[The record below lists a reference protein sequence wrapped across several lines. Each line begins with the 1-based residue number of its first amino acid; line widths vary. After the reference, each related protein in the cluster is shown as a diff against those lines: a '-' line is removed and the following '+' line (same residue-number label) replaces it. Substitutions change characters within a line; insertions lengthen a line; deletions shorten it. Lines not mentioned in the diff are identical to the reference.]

1 MTGSN
6 TRRCPFFGQSGGEV
20 ISSTI
25 EAAAIAV
32 AKPLKRCEAG
42 VFVMGRVPQ
51 GQGTALFWDYLCGV
65 DVYALARSS
74 PKLWRECLHQ
84 EMMCGG
90 LRGDE

>member
-6 TRRCPFFGQSGGEV
+6 TRRCPIFGQSGGEV

-32 AKPLKRCEAG
+32 AKPSKRCEAG

-51 GQGTALFWDYLCGV
+51 GQGTALFWHYKRVLFMILRDPPQNYGGN
-65 DVYALARSS
+65 VYTKR
-74 PKLWRECLHQ
+74 
-84 EMMCGG
+84 
-90 LRGDE
+90 

>member
-6 TRRCPFFGQSGGEV
+6 TRRCPIFGQSGGEV

-42 VFVMGRVPQ
+42 VFVMGRV
-51 GQGTALFWDYLCGV
+51 
-65 DVYALARSS
+65 S
-74 PKLWRECLHQ
+74 PKAKELPCFGIMFVMLMLMLMFMLLRDPPQ
-84 EMMCGG
+84 NYGG
-90 LRGDE
+90 NVYTKR